1 MSNSKETELSI
12 LELELEKRKKI
23 CRAYE
28 AKIKKYER
36 ANKRV
41 FNAVSQEEID
51 DVNLS
56 LETQQLEIEILK
68 AKINELKPDT

>member
-1 MSNSKETELSI
+1 MSRSRETELSI
-12 LELELEKRKKI
+12 LELELEKRKKV
-23 CRAYE
+23 CLAYE

-51 DVNLS
+51 DLSLS
-56 LETQQLEIEILK
+56 LETQKIEIEILK
-68 AKINELKPDT
+68 TKINELKSNT